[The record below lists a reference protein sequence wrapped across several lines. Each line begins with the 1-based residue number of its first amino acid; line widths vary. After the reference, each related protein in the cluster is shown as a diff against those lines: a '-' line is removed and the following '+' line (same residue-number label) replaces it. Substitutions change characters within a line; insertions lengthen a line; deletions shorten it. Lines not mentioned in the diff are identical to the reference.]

1 MQWQPNIR
9 TEGDK
14 QYVFCTWRRKFV
26 RLTPEE
32 WVRQHFLHLLVE
44 DFAYPS
50 PLIAVEMPLQDKRAD
65 AVVYSRSMKP
75 LMLIEFKAET
85 VPLTQLTLDQAL
97 VYNRR
102 LGVPW
107 LILANG
113 RSTIVAHCENNNIR
127 FINSIPPYGE
137 IS

>member
-1 MQWQPNIR
+1 M
-9 TEGDK
+9 
-14 QYVFCTWRRKFV
+14 

-32 WVRQHFLHLLVE
+32 WVRQHFLHLLADE
-44 DFAYPS
+44 YSYP
-50 PLIAVEMPLQDKRAD
+50 PALIAVEMPLQGKRAD

-75 LMLIEFKAET
+75 LMLIEFKAAT
-85 VPLTQLTLDQAL
+85 VPLTQQTLDQAI
-97 VYNRR
+97 VYNRQ

-113 RSTIVAHCENNNIR
+113 RSTIVAQCENNNIR
-127 FINSIPPYGE
+127 FISNIPTYGE

>member
-1 MQWQPNIR
+1 
-9 TEGDK
+9 
-14 QYVFCTWRRKFV
+14 V

-127 FINSIPPYGE
+127 FISNIPTYGE